1 MAQSTQE
8 CYCSVHAQDPSND
21 KIGIPSYLNNYLTD
35 SGATQFMSPGG
46 ADLVDAVEGQNL
58 GVQVANGHI
67 I

>member
-1 MAQSTQE
+1 
-8 CYCSVHAQDPSND
+8 VHAQDPSND